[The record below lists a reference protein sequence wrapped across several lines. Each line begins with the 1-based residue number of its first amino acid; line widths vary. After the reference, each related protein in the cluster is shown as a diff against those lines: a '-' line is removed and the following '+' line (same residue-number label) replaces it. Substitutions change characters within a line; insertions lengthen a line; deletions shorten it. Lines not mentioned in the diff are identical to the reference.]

1 MASTIPN
8 LWRRWVVAF
17 TLGELVGFGGLP
29 VVLGSVTFAL
39 TAELST
45 SMRSLLLYVVAIV
58 AGFGEGIVLGWFQLR
73 VLRDCLPRINARRWL
88 IATGTAAAFAWAC
101 GMLAPTL
108 DDLIGLPPVIQIAI
122 WIPAGVLILLSIG
135 LAQGYVL
142 RGVVARPRR
151 WIVANVLG
159 WIAGLP
165 WTFVLPALLPDDSP
179 GYVWIA
185 TFAIAGTLMGAT
197 AGSVTG
203 VALQR
208 LQLDAGQPQA
218 AHPRL

>member
-1 MASTIPN
+1 MASTVPN

-17 TLGELVGFGGLP
+17 TLGELIGFGGLP
-29 VVLGSVTFAL
+29 VVLGTAAFAL
-39 TAELST
+39 TDGLPT
-45 SMRSLLLYVVAIV
+45 PTRSLLLYVVAIV

-73 VLRDCLPRINARRWL
+73 VLRACLPKINGKRWL
-88 IATGTAAAFAWAC
+88 VATGAAAAFAWAC

-108 DDLIGLPPVIQIAI
+108 DDLIGLSPAIQIAI

-135 LAQGYVL
+135 LAQAYVL
-142 RGVVARPRR
+142 RGVVAQPRR

-179 GYVWIA
+179 GYVWIT

-203 VALQR
+203 VALRR
-208 LQLDAGQPQA
+208 LANAG
-218 AHPRL
+218 